1 MPTATLRYQL
11 PEEEHEYRR
20 AMLGDLAIQ
29 TLWHIDQHC
38 RGAIK
43 HGDVSQE
50 TARLLQQIREMIPG
64 ELIGRMNVQVKR
76 IASDDNFIR
85 MYQNGVSRQDLA
97 NYFGVPYQTINQV
110 VEYMGLLP
118 VNKNDLAPSPEEDKY
133 SRENLMLSPRVFA
146 AAEEYRQK
154 YEKRKEAETAQCT
167 YNRQYK
173 LNLKRSL
180 L

>member
-29 TLWHIDQHC
+29 TLWHIRPALPWCHQARRREPRD
-38 RGAIK
+38 G
-43 HGDVSQE
+43 E
-50 TARLLQQIREMIPG
+50 TVAADSRNDPWRTF
-64 ELIGRMNVQVKR
+64 GRMNVQVKR

>member
-1 MPTATLRYQL
+1 
-11 PEEEHEYRR
+11 
-20 AMLGDLAIQ
+20 
-29 TLWHIDQHC
+29 
-38 RGAIK
+38 
-43 HGDVSQE
+43 
-50 TARLLQQIREMIPG
+50 
-64 ELIGRMNVQVKR
+64 MNVQVKR

-110 VEYMGLLP
+110 VEYMGLPP

-154 YEKRKEAETAQCT
+154 YEKRKEAETVQCT

-173 LNLKRSL
+173 LTLKRSL

>member
-1 MPTATLRYQL
+1 
-11 PEEEHEYRR
+11 
-20 AMLGDLAIQ
+20 
-29 TLWHIDQHC
+29 
-38 RGAIK
+38 
-43 HGDVSQE
+43 
-50 TARLLQQIREMIPG
+50 
-64 ELIGRMNVQVKR
+64 MNVQVKR
-76 IASDDNFIR
+76 IASDDNFLR

-97 NYFGVPYQTINQV
+97 NYFGVHYRTINQV
-110 VEYMGLLP
+110 VEYMGLPP
-118 VNKNDLAPSPEEDKY
+118 V
-133 SRENLMLSPRVFA
+133 SPRVFA

>member
-1 MPTATLRYQL
+1 
-11 PEEEHEYRR
+11 
-20 AMLGDLAIQ
+20 
-29 TLWHIDQHC
+29 
-38 RGAIK
+38 
-43 HGDVSQE
+43 
-50 TARLLQQIREMIPG
+50 
-64 ELIGRMNVQVKR
+64 MNVQVER

>member
-1 MPTATLRYQL
+1 MPTATLRYKL

-20 AMLGDLAIQ
+20 AILGDLAIQ
-29 TLWHIDQHC
+29 TLWHVDQHC
-38 RGAIK
+38 RGAVK
-43 HGDVSQE
+43 
-50 TARLLQQIREMIPG
+50 ARRREPRNG
-64 ELIGRMNVQVKR
+64 EAVAADSRNDPRRAFGRMNVQVKR
-76 IASDDNFIR
+76 IASDDNFLR